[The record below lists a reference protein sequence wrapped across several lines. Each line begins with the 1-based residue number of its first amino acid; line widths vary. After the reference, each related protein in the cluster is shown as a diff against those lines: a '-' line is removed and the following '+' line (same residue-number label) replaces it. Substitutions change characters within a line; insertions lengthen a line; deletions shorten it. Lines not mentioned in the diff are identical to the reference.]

1 MAETSFVMARIDNTS
16 LSQNARANEILE
28 VILSFARMD
37 FSHKV
42 RISADDDV
50 FDGIGAGVNMLG
62 EELKHSALTI
72 KEKEHLLR
80 EKEQLLKEIHHRVKN
95 NLQIVSSLLNL
106 QSDSIVDEKF
116 LLLIKE
122 SHNRINSMALVHE
135 MLYKSTDLSSIELKE
150 YIELLSSSVNMSYS
164 SPSKAIS
171 FNYDIEGGVYLK
183 IDMMIPIGLILNEI
197 LSNSFKYAFEGKKKG
212 VISITLKRK
221 KDEELNLIVC
231 DDGIGLDKKFD
242 IKKQGSLG
250 MQLIHMLSEQI
261 DAKMKVSSKT
271 GACYDI
277 TFPLI

>member
-1 MAETSFVMARIDNTS
+1 MVRYDNTS
-16 LSQNARANEILE
+16 LSKNARANEILE
-28 VILSFARMD
+28 VVLSFARMD

-42 RISADDDV
+42 PISEDDDV

-62 EELKHSALTI
+62 EELRHSALTI

-80 EKEQLLKEIHHRVKN
+80 EKEHLLKEIHHRVKN

-106 QSDSIVDEKF
+106 QSDSIVDPKL

-135 MLYKSTDLSSIELKE
+135 MLYKSTNLRTIELKE

-164 SPSKAIS
+164 SPAKEIS
-171 FNYDIEGGVYLK
+171 FNYAIETGVFLD

-212 VISITLKRK
+212 VIGITLKRK
-221 KDEELNLIVC
+221 GQELNLIVC
-231 DDGIGLDKKFD
+231 DDGIGLEKKFD
-242 IKKQGSLG
+242 IKKQNSLG
-250 MQLIHMLSEQI
+250 MQLIHMLGEQI
-261 DAKMKVSSKT
+261 DAKMKVSSKN

-277 TFPLI
+277 TFPLK

>member
-1 MAETSFVMARIDNTS
+1 MPLDKNTS
-16 LSQNARANEILE
+16 LSQDNRANEILE
-28 VILSFARMD
+28 VILSFARLD
-37 FSHKV
+37 FSQKV
-42 RISADDDV
+42 NISHDDDV
-50 FDGIGAGVNMLG
+50 LDGIGAGVNMLG
-62 EELKHSALTI
+62 EELKHSALTL

-135 MLYKSTDLSSIELKE
+135 MLYKSTDLSTIELKE

-164 SPSKAIS
+164 SPSKEIG
-171 FNYDIEGGVYLK
+171 FNYDIETGVFLE

-212 VISITLKRK
+212 IIGINLKRE
-221 KDEELNLIVC
+221 KDKLHLIIC
-231 DDGIGLDKKFD
+231 DNGIGLAKKFD

-261 DAKMKVSSKT
+261 DADMKVSSET
-271 GACYDI
+271 GACYEI
-277 TFPLI
+277 TIPLK

>member
-1 MAETSFVMARIDNTS
+1 MAEKSNNTS
-16 LSQNARANEILE
+16 LSQDKRANEILE
-28 VILSFARMD
+28 VILSFARLD
-37 FSHKV
+37 FTKKVDISH
-42 RISADDDV
+42 DDDV
-50 FDGIGAGVNMLG
+50 LDGIGAGVNMLG
-62 EELKHSALTI
+62 EELKHSALTL

-135 MLYKSTDLSSIELKE
+135 MLYKSTDLSTIELKE

-164 SPSKAIS
+164 SPTKEII
-171 FNYDIEGGVYLK
+171 FNYDIQTGVFLE

-212 VISITLKRK
+212 VISISLKRE
-221 KDEELNLIVC
+221 KDGLNLIVC

-261 DAKMKVSSKT
+261 DATMKVSSENGT
-271 GACYDI
+271 CYDI
-277 TFPLI
+277 TFPLK